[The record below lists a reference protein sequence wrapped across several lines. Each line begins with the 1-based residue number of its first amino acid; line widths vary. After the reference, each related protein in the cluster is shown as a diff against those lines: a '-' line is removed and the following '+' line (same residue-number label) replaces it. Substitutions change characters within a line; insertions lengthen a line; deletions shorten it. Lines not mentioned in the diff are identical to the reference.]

1 MLTANQQCV
10 LCPQLVKDQCNT
22 LLKKRSPKKCLFESD
37 PKETR
42 RLLEELLEEQFLAD
56 RELMLRKY
64 NFDIL
69 TSTFVTNVRSAPE
82 REKETGS
89 EDMPNNFLIP
99 AGFPLLQATTDD
111 AAEQSRFVSESE
123 VRHRPGKDSPYR
135 RQTRITGKSPCFDL
149 CNVSLD

>member
-89 EDMPNNFLIP
+89 K
-99 AGFPLLQATTDD
+99 LQDFRYYRQQQMTQRNKVVSFRSLRFDIDQEKTVPTGGRRELQISF
-111 AAEQSRFVSESE
+111 EQ
-123 VRHRPGKDSPYR
+123 
-135 RQTRITGKSPCFDL
+135 
-149 CNVSLD
+149 